1 MLAKIFPR
9 IDKKYYFVTLLSF
22 LQLSFSPDLNAD
34 VLILKDG
41 KRIKADKITMKNG
54 NLVEVRIG
62 KETQIIDF
70 SKVESILP
78 EFPAKRDSK
87 GLRKEKISKLEDHST
102 VKAQQT
108 APLSPESLPS
118 KTAEPVENNATSV
131 VAEPKKKNRYYR
143 LQALIPGWSP
153 LLLSDDYKVK
163 ATGGLIAFSEL
174 YLLYKGFEFFAKP
187 ESYFRAPFGPSSE
200 AMIPWVLSFNSGL
213 NASANNLPVLI
224 FNFQAPHYVVTQRGH
239 VMEDSE
245 FNRQRNFYGFA
256 LLAVLT
262 LDIVLSKSTLIE
274 GNIRS
279 VRLITSDG
287 GNTSSIAVTWIF

>member
-1 MLAKIFPR
+1 M
-9 IDKKYYFVTLLSF
+9 
-22 LQLSFSPDLNAD
+22 FSSDLNAD
-34 VLILKDG
+34 VLVLKDG
-41 KRIKADKITMKNG
+41 KRIKADKVTMKNG
-54 NLVEVRIG
+54 NLVEIRIG
-62 KETQIIDF
+62 KETQIIEF

-78 EFPAKRDSK
+78 EFPAKREVK
-87 GLRKEKISKLEDHST
+87 EVRKEKISKSQDQPT
-102 VKAQQT
+102 DKTQQNG
-108 APLSPESLPS
+108 PLSTESLPS
-118 KTAEPVENNATSV
+118 KTQEPIENNATST
-131 VAEPKKKNRYYR
+131 VAEPKKKNRYYG

-163 ATGGLIAFSEL
+163 ATGGIIAFSEL
-174 YLLYKGFEFFAKP
+174 YLLYRGLEFFAKP
-187 ESYFRAPFGPSSE
+187 ERYFQAPFSPSSE
-200 AMIPWVLSFNSGL
+200 ATIPWILSFNSGL
-213 NASANNLPVLI
+213 NASTNNLPVLI
-224 FNFQAPHYVVTQRGH
+224 FNIQAPHYVVTQRGH

-262 LDIVLSKSTLIE
+262 LDIVLSKSSLME